1 MCSDKGDEG
10 GGIVNIVGMVRGN
23 TCSSQNAQINAASFC
38 ETCVS
43 YVEER
48 FVEQERGG
56 YMDMWVFGLVHT
68 CSCEYDQIKEE
79 GYSIT

>member
-23 TCSSQNAQINAASFC
+23 TCSSQNVQINAASFL
-38 ETCVS
+38 ETFVYI
-43 YVEER
+43 YVEAR

-56 YMDMWVFGLVHT
+56 YGHVGIWVGAHMLM
-68 CSCEYDQIKEE
+68 
-79 GYSIT
+79 